1 MGKTT
6 ATTWLAVPP
15 SHNHNCSWCA
25 RCQFTYSH
33 RLWVQLHAGNLA
45 INLLKR
51 NGLQSRTFY
60 LTSTA
65 CVRFDATA
73 ALWNFVPSSV
83 LFRSSMQRTRVFNFS
98 YAQSVLVSRFTFYST
113 STACVRLTQR
123 RHFGTLF
130 PRRFFF
136 RSSMQRTRVF
146 NFSYVQSVLVSLL
159 RLRGSVLGCLERGN
173 SESRRFPSAS

>member
-1 MGKTT
+1 MGKAT
-6 ATTWLAVPP
+6 ATTWLAVTP
-15 SHNHNCSWCA
+15 SHNTTAHGVRDVS
-25 RCQFTYSH
+25 
-33 RLWVQLHAGNLA
+33 LHILTGYGPSFNAGNLA

-98 YAQSVLVSRFTFYST
+98 YAQSVLVSRLTFYST

-130 PRRFFF
+130 PRRFFLEVPCKG
-136 RSSMQRTRVF
+136 RECLILAMYKVCW
-146 NFSYVQSVLVSLL
+146 SLYS
-159 RLRGSVLGCLERGN
+159 G
-173 SESRRFPSAS
+173 

>member
-1 MGKTT
+1 MGKAT
-6 ATTWLAVPP
+6 ATTWLAVTP
-15 SHNHNCSWCA
+15 SHNTTAHGVRDVS
-25 RCQFTYSH
+25 
-33 RLWVQLHAGNLA
+33 LHILTGYGPSFNAGNLA

-98 YAQSVLVSRFTFYST
+98 YAQSVLVS
-113 STACVRLTQR
+113 
-123 RHFGTLF
+123 
-130 PRRFFF
+130 
-136 RSSMQRTRVF
+136 
-146 NFSYVQSVLVSLL
+146 LL
-159 RLRGSVLGCLERGN
+159 RLRGSVMGCLERGD
-173 SESRRFPSAS
+173 SESDVSISKLNRVSTSGGWENL